1 VAEDV
6 ELRGSHGSARHGYPA
21 ASELLEAVAH
31 LDLVVV
37 RPRLRSSSGGGATR
51 VTAPIRELIH
61 NEEHFRIAVFPSPAE
76 AMWQGRPVV
85 ASGIAGLRSQVVDGE
100 TGILLDSSRLVRC

>member
-1 VAEDV
+1 VAQDV
-6 ELRGSHGSARHGYPA
+6 EL
-21 ASELLEAVAH
+21 ELLEAVAH

-37 RPRLRSSSGGGATR
+37 R
-51 VTAPIRELIH
+51 TAPEELERKRRH
-61 NEEHFRIAVFPSPAE
+61 PRHCTDPRAHPQRGALPHRRVPGPAE

-100 TGILLDSSRLVRC
+100 TGILLDSLRLVR